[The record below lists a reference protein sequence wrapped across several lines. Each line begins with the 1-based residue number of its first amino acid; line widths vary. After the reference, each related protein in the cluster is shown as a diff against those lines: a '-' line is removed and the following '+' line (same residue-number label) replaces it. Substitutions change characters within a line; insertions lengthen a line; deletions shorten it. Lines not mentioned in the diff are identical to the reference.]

1 MCMLSGF
8 LRGFLPICLSSPAAR
23 RRLHPERQR
32 QSGSDRGIPL
42 RNFKVTLRDPSTTLG
57 MTGEE
62 AVFFRC
68 RVRSGRFVSR
78 ARSTSCV

>member
-1 MCMLSGF
+1 MHSGF
-8 LRGFLPICLSSPAAR
+8 LRGFLAPRFVFLRLACAADY
-23 RRLHPERQR
+23 HPEQQR
-32 QSGSDRGIPL
+32 QSGSDRGIPV